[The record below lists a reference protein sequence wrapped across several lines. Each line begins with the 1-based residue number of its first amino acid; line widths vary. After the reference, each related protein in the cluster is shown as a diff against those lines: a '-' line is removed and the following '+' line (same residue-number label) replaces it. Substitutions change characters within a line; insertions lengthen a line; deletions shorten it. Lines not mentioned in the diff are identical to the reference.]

1 MVFSENEKL
10 ITDAVN
16 AWSDTVFR
24 IAYQYARNK
33 SDAEDI
39 LQEVFLKL
47 LEKPPRLIKGN
58 AAEALKAW
66 LIRVTINKSRDFLR
80 AEKRRK
86 KVMGGFEPS
95 APQDGHSEV
104 FEALFRLPERD
115 RNAVY
120 LHYYE
125 GYTAREIAGL
135 LGGNER
141 AVTKRICRAREKLR
155 RFLGE

>member
-1 MVFSENEKL
+1 MFNPTAEKY

-16 AWSDTVFR
+16 AYSDTVFR
-24 IAYQYARNK
+24 VAFQYTKDR

-47 LEKPPRLIKGN
+47 LKNPPPLAADDDRLKG
-58 AAEALKAW
+58 W
-66 LIRVTINKSRDFLR
+66 LIRVTINECKDFLR
-80 AEKRRK
+80 AVKRRRAG
-86 KVMGGFEPS
+86 VREYSPPVASGSYE
-95 APQDGHSEV
+95 EV
-104 FEALFRLPERD
+104 FEALGKLSERD

-125 GYTAREIAGL
+125 GYTAREIAEI

-141 AVTKRICRAREKLR
+141 AVTKRICRAREKLKK
-155 RFLGE
+155 FLEEQ

>member
-39 LQEVFLKL
+39 LQEVFLTL
-47 LEKPPRLIKGN
+47 LEKPPRLIKGT

-80 AEKRRK
+80 AEKKRK
-86 KVMGGFEPS
+86 
-95 APQDGHSEV
+95 
-104 FEALFRLPERD
+104 R
-115 RNAVY
+115 
-120 LHYYE
+120 
-125 GYTAREIAGL
+125 
-135 LGGNER
+135 
-141 AVTKRICRAREKLR
+141 
-155 RFLGE
+155 